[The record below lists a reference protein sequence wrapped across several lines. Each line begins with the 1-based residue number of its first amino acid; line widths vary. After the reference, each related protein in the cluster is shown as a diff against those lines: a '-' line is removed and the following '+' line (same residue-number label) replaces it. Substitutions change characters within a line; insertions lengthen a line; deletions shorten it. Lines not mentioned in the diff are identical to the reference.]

1 VGFSQVWAGALVAG
15 MNDAMNH
22 RPLVSVIIPTW
33 NGEQWLE
40 QLLTMLEQQTLVPD
54 EILVIDSGSTD
65 TTPAIARRHNVRLET
80 IAQQDF
86 DHGGTRTMAAGLA
99 VGEILIYMTQNAV
112 PASRDALK
120 LLIEPFSKNEKVA
133 ATYGRQLANSDATLF
148 SRHLR
153 LFNYPEDSE
162 IRCWAD
168 RAVFGFKT
176 IFISNSFAAYRRDL
190 LAAHGFFAGKLLFG
204 EDTLT
209 VAKLLENGYCVA
221 YVSEACVYH
230 SHNYSIWQDFKR
242 YFDIGVFHSHQAGQL
257 EKFGGPGG
265 AGRKYVCAE
274 LSMLVAEKK
283 YLLLPESLLR
293 NAGKLIAYNLGKH
306 YTIIPRCWAERL
318 SMNRNW
324 WLSQLDK

>member
-1 VGFSQVWAGALVAG
+1 MSST
-15 MNDAMNH
+15 MNNQAA
-22 RPLVSVIIPTW
+22 VSVIIPTW

-40 QLLTMLEQQTLVPD
+40 QLLAMLERQTIVPL
-54 EILVIDSGSTD
+54 EILVVDSGSSDATC
-65 TTPAIARRHNVRLET
+65 AIARHHNVRLVT

-86 DHGGTRTMAAGLA
+86 DHGGTRTMAARLA
-99 VGEILIYMTQNAV
+99 VGEILIYMTQDAV
-112 PASRDALK
+112 PASRDALE
-120 LLIEPFSKNEKVA
+120 LLIEPFSQNEHIA

-148 SRHLR
+148 SKHLR
-153 LFNYPEDSE
+153 LFNYPEAPE
-162 IRCWAD
+162 VRCWAD

-190 LAAHGFFAGKLLFG
+190 LAAHGYFAGKLLFG

-221 YVSEACVYH
+221 YVSKACVYH

-242 YFDIGVFHSHQAGQL
+242 YFDVGAFHSHQAVQL

-265 AGRKYVCAE
+265 AGRKYVCSE
-274 LSMLVAEKK
+274 LSMLAAEKK
-283 YLLLPESLLR
+283 YLLLPESVLR
-293 NAGKLIAYNLGKH
+293 NGCKFIAYTLGKH
-306 YTIIPRCWAERL
+306 YTKIPRCWAERL

-324 WLSQLDK
+324 WSSQPDK